1 MDAAHV
7 RAVPGGL
14 TEVAAEASTRHR
26 ERVNAAVM
34 AVSTGAALL
43 GLAMLVW
50 ILGDV
55 ALRGARAINWDF
67 FVSLP
72 PPPGESGGG
81 LANAIL
87 GTLILTFVA
96 ALMAVPCGVLAGTYL
111 AEWGR
116 AGRFGGAVRYVSDIL
131 ISAPSIVVGVFVYLI
146 LVKPMGNF
154 SGLAGA
160 VSLAIIM
167 LPVVTR
173 TTEEMLRLVPA
184 EMREATLAMGAP
196 YWRMMLGV
204 IYRAA
209 SAGMLTG
216 ILLAVA
222 RVSGE
227 TAPLLFTAL
236 NSPYWTVSLGE
247 PMSNLTVTL
256 FNYAMSP
263 YDHWH
268 EMAWGAAFLITAA
281 VLALTIFS
289 RMLLLK
295 KTRT

>member
-1 MDAAHV
+1 MDV
-7 RAVPGGL
+7 LPSTGRRA
-14 TEVAAEASTRHR
+14 RI
-26 ERVNAAVM
+26 NAAVM
-34 AVSTGAALL
+34 AVSTLAALV
-43 GLAMLVW
+43 GLVMLVW

-55 ALRGARAINWDF
+55 SLKGVRSINWAF
-67 FVSLP
+67 FTELP
-72 PPPGESGGG
+72 PPPGQDGGG

-87 GTLILTFVA
+87 GTLILTGVA
-96 ALMAVPCGVLAGTYL
+96 ALIAVPFGVLAGTYL
-111 AEWGR
+111 SEWGKTS
-116 AGRFGGAVRYVSDIL
+116 RFGGWVRYVSDIL
-131 ISAPSIVVGVFVYLI
+131 VSAPSIVVGVFVYLV
-146 LVKPMGNF
+146 LVKAMGNF

-167 LPVVTR
+167 VPVVTR

-184 EMREATLAMGAP
+184 EMREATLALGAP
-196 YWRMMLGV
+196 YWKMMVGV

-209 SAGMLTG
+209 GAGMLTG

-236 NSPYWTVSLGE
+236 NSPYWTVNLHE
-247 PMSNLTVTL
+247 PMANLTVTL

-268 EMAWGAAFLITAA
+268 DMAWGAAFLITAA

-289 RMLLLK
+289 RMLLIK
-295 KTRT
+295 KTSS